1 MKQRIKKFKDIPAV
15 DFLVLRDKLGLKRY
29 RKQAKRDKEK
39 REILINLGL
48 NKIDEKEKNDFTL
61 IGYKRRK
68 LKI

>member
-1 MKQRIKKFKDIPAV
+1 MRQRIKKFKDTSAV

-29 RKQAKRDKEK
+29 RKRAKRDKEK

-48 NKIDEKEKNDFTL
+48 NKIEEKEKNDFIL
-61 IGYKRRK
+61 LGYKRRK